1 MQVALVKLNYLF
13 FPTTFWLEVQ
23 TQLKTILDGWF
34 FGGISSYF
42 FKKTDIIFWMKSIKI
57 QTTIN
62 LPAEKVWQ
70 LFIDP
75 KNYVKYFKYING
87 VFYKGKMKK
96 GYIWF
101 DLATVVYFPALVLH
115 KVTEFE
121 ENKRIQFYVPLP
133 LIGKIVETVDL
144 QEKNNKTY
152 VKAIISYEYGSI
164 FGPIFNNIFE
174 KRMRKSISGAL
185 IKLNKEI

>member
-1 MQVALVKLNYLF
+1 
-13 FPTTFWLEVQ
+13 
-23 TQLKTILDGWF
+23 
-34 FGGISSYF
+34 
-42 FKKTDIIFWMKSIKI
+42 MKSINI
-57 QTTIN
+57 ETTVD
-62 LPAEKVWQ
+62 LPVEKVWQ
-70 LFIDP
+70 LFVDP
-75 KNYVKYFKYING
+75 KNYVKYFKYIKG

-144 QEKNNKTY
+144 QEKNNKTF
-152 VKAIISYEYGSI
+152 VKAIISYEYGPI

-174 KRMRKSISGAL
+174 KRFTEMINDAIEEFKKSPLS
-185 IKLNKEI
+185 